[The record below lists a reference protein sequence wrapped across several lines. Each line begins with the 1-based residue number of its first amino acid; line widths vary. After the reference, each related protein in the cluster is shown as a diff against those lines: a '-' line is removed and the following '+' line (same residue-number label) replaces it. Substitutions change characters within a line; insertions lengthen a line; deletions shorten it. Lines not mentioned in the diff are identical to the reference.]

1 MDDKKLLQNLIDNSL
16 ISQELAQQITVE
28 STQSREPIEEILYK
42 RHLLDDVSVA
52 KAKSE
57 ILGIPYQKVNQ
68 ESITNELLKIIP
80 EETASAYKII
90 PLLLKENQLV
100 VGMTQPLDSKA
111 QEALRFVAKQ
121 KKLSLGVYIIT
132 PTDFEMAL
140 RKYSP
145 YQSEIEK
152 AIKSLNIKD
161 GGGPQSLRPISIE
174 EGFQNVSEEA
184 PIIKIV
190 SSTLKAAVEGGASD
204 IHIEPQRN
212 VVRVRFRV
220 DGILSEKSTFPMDVH
235 HAIVSR
241 VKILSNLKID
251 ETRIPQDGRFRTV
264 VYNRD
269 IDFRVSTFP
278 TPAGEK
284 VVLRVLDPSVGLKS
298 INDLGLVGNTADI
311 TKEAIQEPFGMVLL
325 TGPTGSGKTT
335 TLYALLQLV
344 RRDELNVVSL
354 EDPVEYFIDGVSQSQ
369 VMPEIGYTF
378 ASGLRQI
385 LRQDP
390 DVIMVG
396 EIRDNETAALAVQAA
411 LTGHIVLSTLHT
423 NNAAGVI
430 PRLLDM
436 KIDPFLLPVSL
447 NIMLAQRLVG
457 LLCKDCK
464 KAEEAPADLQ
474 EIIARGLAGLP
485 DNIIGSFKK
494 PYQIYHAP
502 GCAKC
507 KNKGIVGR
515 MAVFEVM
522 KMTPGLEDI
531 IYSGPT
537 IPKIQKEAGAQKMV
551 EMRQDGLI
559 KALQGLVSMEEVLR
573 LTSEMG
579 YNRAIN
585 R

>member
-100 VGMTQPLDSKA
+100 VGMIQPLDSKA

-396 EIRDNETAALAVQAA
+396 EIRDNETADLAVHAA
-411 LTGHIVLSTLHT
+411 LTGHVVLSTLHT
-423 NNAAGVI
+423 NDAVGVI
-430 PRLLDM
+430 PRLIDM
-436 KIDPFLLPVSL
+436 GVEPFLLPSAL
-447 NIMLAQRLVG
+447 NVMISQRLVRKI
-457 LLCKDCK
+457 CEKCK
-464 KAEEAPADLQ
+464 KASPAAPEVQ
-474 EIIARGLAGLP
+474 RIIESEINKLP
-485 DNIIGSFKK
+485 DTSEAKKKFKE
-494 PYQIYHAP
+494 PYQIYHAE
-502 GCAKC
+502 GCKEC
-507 KNKGIVGR
+507 QNKAFKGR
-515 MAVFEVM
+515 IALFEGF
-522 KMTPGLEDI
+522 KITRELEEI
-531 IYSGPT
+531 INTSPT
-537 IPKIQKEAGAQKMV
+537 ESKIRGEAMRQNMITL
-551 EMRQDGLI
+551 RQDGII
-559 KALQGLVSMEEVLR
+559 KALEGIVTMEDVLR
-573 LTSEMG
+573 ETASE
-579 YNRAIN
+579 
-585 R
+585 